1 MSKNYQLLIKKIE
14 VFIRKYY
21 KNQLIKGFLLSIA
34 LIVSFFLLVVAIE
47 YNLHLSKG
55 FRLFLFYSYI
65 ISGLLIVVFYILRPL
80 AGLLRLGKRLT
91 NTEAAK
97 IIGTHFP
104 NVSDKLLNTLQLYN
118 TIEKDNNSDIWLLEA
133 AIDQKSETLSPIPF
147 HSAISFSIN
156 KRYLKFFL
164 PPIIILIITSWYS
177 PRVITDSSS
186 RIIHYDKDYVEKA
199 PFEYEIINENLE
211 CLQSSDFKLKVK
223 IKGETIPDEVF
234 IVIDNYPFRVKKENN
249 IGFEYLF
256 KTVLNNKSFYFK
268 AGKFSSPIYE
278 LIVTPRPKIISFSV
292 AINYPNYLHKK
303 DEIIKNAGDFSIPE
317 GSMVKWK
324 IITKDVD
331 DLSLNINNYS
341 VDLKIK
347 SKMVE
352 SKKIKIKENSIYKL
366 IPNNNYVSNPD
377 TLIYNIDVINDQ
389 YPNISV
395 VEYRDSTDDKRI
407 YFQGNINDDYGF
419 SKLYFKWSKT
429 ANTDNFNKKII
440 VIAKEG
446 NHQKFFY
453 LLNIDSLKLT
463 EGEKINYYFEIWDN
477 DGINGNKPAKTIINS
492 AKKAS
497 LSELDSARNEL
508 NTDIKKQ
515 LEKSIKEAQEI
526 NKKAEKLNKKLI
538 SKKQLDWQDKEQ
550 LKDLIKQYDKTLKN
564 IEELQQK
571 QKQSQEKSNELSK
584 EDERLMEKQKQL
596 QELFDKLMT
605 PEMKEMMEELQK
617 MMQEEMKKEDA
628 QEMLD
633 KMEMNNKDL
642 EKQLDRDLEIFK
654 QMEFDQKLQEAI
666 TQLDSLKSEQE
677 KLSKESKEKQLSK
690 EELLKKQ
697 EDLNKKFD
705 DLKKKLDDAEKANKE
720 LEKPN
725 SLKDTKKEQE
735 NIKDEMQKSSEEL
748 SKGKK
753 KAASKMQKSASESM
767 QKLSEKLKDMQS
779 AMESEANE
787 ENMEDLRNILS
798 NLIETSFAQE
808 KLMNEVKKTSKSD
821 PKYPNLIRKQ
831 KNIRSDL
838 QMIEDSLLALSKR
851 QPSISPMVNKEI
863 SHINLN
869 MNKTLDALL
878 SINTIG
884 YTSKKQKDQAVGK
897 QQQIMT
903 SVNNLALMLSD
914 ALEQMQKQQQQAK
927 SGKGSCKKPKP
938 GKSGGSMKSIKQM
951 QQALNKKLKEM
962 QKQLKEG
969 KKKGQKKGK
978 GKQGNKN
985 GGEKMSEEMAR
996 AAAEQE
1002 MIRRKLQEYQNGLK
1016 KAGKGK
1022 RASDLNKTIKDMEQ
1036 NETELVNNILLSE
1049 SIKRQEEIVTRLL
1062 EAEKAEREQKEDEKR
1077 ESKEGKDSK
1086 RELSPELK
1094 KFLKQQNKEVELL
1107 KTIPPNMKPFYKNKV
1122 NIYFEE
1128 LNK

>member
-1 MSKNYQLLIKKIE
+1 MSENYQLLIKKIE

-47 YNLHLSKG
+47 YNLHLSKN
-55 FRLFLFYSYI
+55 FRLFLFYFYI
-65 ISGLLIVVFYILRPL
+65 ISGVFIVIIYILKPL

-104 NVSDKLLNTLQLYN
+104 NVNDKLLNTLQLYN
-118 TIEKDNNSDIWLLEA
+118 TFDKKNNSDLWLLEA
-133 AIDQKSETLSPIPF
+133 AIDQKSKTLSPIPF
-147 HSAISFSIN
+147 QSAISFSIN

-164 PPIIILIITSWYS
+164 PPIIILIIASWYS
-177 PRVITDSSS
+177 PQAITDSSS
-186 RIIHYDKDYVEKA
+186 RIINYDKDYIEKV
-199 PFEYEIINENLE
+199 PFKYEIINDNLE
-211 CLQSSDFKLKVK
+211 CLQSNDFILKVK
-223 IKGETIPDEVF
+223 ITGEIIPEEVF
-234 IVIDNYPFRVKKENN
+234 IVIDDYPFRVIKKNN
-249 IGFEYLF
+249 INFEYIF
-256 KTVLNNKSFYFK
+256 KTVLNNKVFYFK
-268 AGKFSSPIYE
+268 AGKFTSQKYV
-278 LIVTPRPKIISFSV
+278 LKVTPRPKIISFSV

-303 DEIIKNAGDFSIPE
+303 DEVIKNAGDFSIPE
-317 GSMVKWK
+317 GSNVKWSFV
-324 IITKDVD
+324 TKDVNN
-331 DLSLNINNYS
+331 LTLKINESNINVKAGS
-341 VDLKIK
+341 ELI
-347 SKMVE
+347 E
-352 SKKIKIKENSIYKL
+352 SNSIKIQNNSIYKL
-366 IPNNNYVSNPD
+366 IPNNNYIDKPD
-377 TLIYNIDVINDQ
+377 TLSYNIDVIKDQ
-389 YPNISV
+389 YPNINI
-395 VEYRDSTDDKRI
+395 VEYRDSLDNKRI
-407 YFQGNINDDYGF
+407 YFQGTINDDYGF
-419 SKLYFKWSKT
+419 SKLFFKWSKT
-429 ANTDNFNKKII
+429 INSTSYNQHIIEINKT
-440 VIAKEG
+440 G

-453 LLNIDSLKLT
+453 LINIDSLKLK
-463 EGEKINYYFEIWDN
+463 EGDRINYFFEIWDN
-477 DGINGNKPAKTIINS
+477 DGVNGAKSAKTIINS

-497 LSELDSARNEL
+497 LNELDSVRNEL

-515 LEKSIKEAQEI
+515 IEKSIKEAQEL
-526 NKKAEKLNKKLI
+526 NKKAKKLNKKLI

-550 LKDLIKQYDKTLKN
+550 LKGLLKQYNKTLKN

-571 QKQSQEKSNELSK
+571 QKQSQEKNKELSK

-617 MMQEEMKKEDA
+617 MMQEEIKKEDA
-628 QEMLD
+628 KNILE

-666 TQLDSLKSEQE
+666 TQLDSLSSEQD
-677 KLSKESKEKQLSK
+677 KLSKQTKEKKLSE
-690 EELLKKQ
+690 EELKQKQ
-697 EDLNKKFD
+697 EELNKKFD
-705 DLKKKLDDAEKANKE
+705 DFKKKLDDAEKANKE

-725 SLKDTKKEQE
+725 SLEDTKEEQKK
-735 NIKDEMQKSSEEL
+735 IKDEMQKSSEEL

-753 KAASKMQKSASESM
+753 KSASKMQKSASESM

-779 AMESEANE
+779 AMEAEANE

-808 KLMNEVKKTSKSD
+808 NLMNEVKNTSKSD
-821 PKYPNLIRKQ
+821 PKYPSLIRKQ
-831 KNIRSDL
+831 KDIRSDL

-884 YTSKKQKDQAVGK
+884 YTSKRQKDQAIGK

-951 QQALNKKLKEM
+951 QKALNKKLKEM
-962 QKQLKEG
+962 QKQMKEG
-969 KKKGQKKGK
+969 QKKGQKKGK
-978 GKQGNKN
+978 GKQGS

-1016 KAGKGK
+1016 KDGKGK

-1036 NETELVNNILLSE
+1036 NETELVNNILISE
-1049 SIKRQEEIVTRLL
+1049 SIKRQEEIITRLL
-1062 EAEKAEREQKEDEKR
+1062 EAEKAEREQKEDKKR
-1077 ESKEGKDSK
+1077 ESQAGKDIN
-1086 RELSPELK
+1086 RDYSPEME
-1094 KFLKQQNKEVELL
+1094 KFLKQQNKEIELL

-1122 NIYFEE
+1122 NSYFEE

>member
-1 MSKNYQLLIKKIE
+1 MSKNYHLLIKKIE
-14 VFIRKYY
+14 IFIRKYY
-21 KNQLIKGFLLSIA
+21 KNQLIKGFLLSVA

-47 YNLHLSKG
+47 YNLHLGKE
-55 FRLFLFYSYI
+55 FRVFLFYSYI
-65 ISGLLIVVFYILRPL
+65 ISGLLIIVFYILKPL

-91 NTEAAK
+91 NSEAAK

-104 NVSDKLLNTLQLYN
+104 SVSDKLLNTLQLYSN
-118 TIEKDNNSDIWLLEA
+118 TEKDNNSDVWLLEA
-133 AIDQKSETLSPIPF
+133 AIEQKSETLSPIPF

-156 KRYLKFFL
+156 KRYLKYFF
-164 PPIIILIITSWYS
+164 PPIIILLIASLYS
-177 PRVITDSSS
+177 PQAITESSN
-186 RIIHYDKDYVEKA
+186 RIIHYDMDYLEKP
-199 PFEYEIINENLE
+199 PFEYEILNTKLE
-211 CLQSSDFKLKVK
+211 CLQSSDFKLRVK
-223 IKGETIPDEVF
+223 INGETIPEEVF
-234 IVIDNYPFRVKKENN
+234 IVIDNYPFRVKKGNSVN
-249 IGFEYLF
+249 FEYLF
-256 KTVLNNKSFYFK
+256 KTVLNNKSFFFK
-268 AGKFSSPIYE
+268 AGKFSSPIYK
-278 LIVTPRPKIISFSV
+278 LKVTPRPKIISFSV
-292 AINYPNYLHKK
+292 AINYPNYLHRKN
-303 DEIIKNAGDFSIPE
+303 ELIKNAGDFSIPE
-317 GSMVKWK
+317 GSRVKWK

-331 DLSLNINNYS
+331 NLVLNINNS
-341 VDLKIK
+341 PIDLNI
-347 SKMVE
+347 E
-352 SKKIKIKENSIYKL
+352 SKIIESKNITIKENSIYKL
-366 IPNNNYVSNPD
+366 IPNNNYIINPD
-377 TLIYNIDVINDQ
+377 TLIYNIDVIKDQ
-389 YPNISV
+389 YPNISII
-395 VEYRDSTDDKRI
+395 EYRDSTDNKRI
-407 YFQGNINDDYGF
+407 YFQGSINDDYGF
-419 SKLYFKWSKT
+419 SKLHFKWSKIS
-429 ANTDNFNKKII
+429 NTDKFNEEII
-440 VIAKEG
+440 EITKND

-453 LLNIDSLKLT
+453 LLNIDSLKLA
-463 EGEKINYYFEIWDN
+463 EGEKINYFFEVWDN
-477 DGINGNKPAKTIINS
+477 DGINGHKSAKTIINS
-492 AKKAS
+492 AKKPS
-497 LSELDSARNEL
+497 FSELDSTRNEL
-508 NTDIKKQ
+508 NTNIKKQ

-550 LKDLIKQYDKTLKN
+550 LKDLLKQYNKTLKN
-564 IEELQQK
+564 IEDLQQK
-571 QKQSQEKSNELSK
+571 QKQSQEKNKELSK

-596 QELFDKLMT
+596 QELFNKLMT

-617 MMQEEMKKEDA
+617 MMQEEIKKEDA
-628 QEMLD
+628 QEMLE

-642 EKQLDRDLEIFK
+642 EKQMDRDLELFK

-666 TQLDSLKSEQE
+666 TQLDSLNSKQE
-677 KLSKESKEKQLSK
+677 KLSKQSKEKQLSK
-690 EELLKKQ
+690 EELQKKQ
-697 EDLNKKFD
+697 EELNKKFEEF
-705 DLKKKLDDAEKANKE
+705 KKKLEDAEKANKE

-725 SLKDTKKEQE
+725 SLDNTKKEQE
-735 NIKDEMQKSSEEL
+735 KIKEDMQKSSEEL

-753 KAASKMQKSASESM
+753 NAASKMQKSAAESM
-767 QKLSEKLKDMQS
+767 QKLSEKLKDMQA
-779 AMESEANE
+779 AMEEETNE
-787 ENMEDLRNILS
+787 ENIEDLRNILS

-808 KLMNEVKKTSKSD
+808 GLMNEVKKTSKSD

-863 SHINLN
+863 SRINLN

-884 YTSKKQKDQAVGK
+884 YTSKKQKDLAVGK

-962 QKQLKEG
+962 QKQMKEG

-1062 EAEKAEREQKEDEKR
+1062 EAEKAERQQKEDEKR
-1077 ESKEGKDSK
+1077 ESEAGKDKK
-1086 RELSPELK
+1086 REFTPEIE